1 MYGTPGG
8 PGAGLAPPG
17 LAMTGT
23 YFLGPTVMLAAALIL
38 AGLLLYRFGRVRNR
52 TFD

>member
-1 MYGTPGG
+1 
-8 PGAGLAPPG
+8 
-17 LAMTGT
+17 MTGT

-38 AGLLLYRFGRVRNR
+38 GGLLLYRFGRVRKR